1 MVKRWTGCRCGWNM
15 DSKTSWLGM
24 QRSVLLENLVKN
36 FKLAEVLYINLC
48 YMLLIRQNSN
58 VEDRAVVESLPL
70 CDC

>member
-1 MVKRWTGCRCGWNM
+1 M

-58 VEDRAVVESLPL
+58 VEDRVVVESLPL

>member
-1 MVKRWTGCRCGWNM
+1 MGGIWTVRQAGWVCRE
-15 DSKTSWLGM
+15 
-24 QRSVLLENLVKN
+24 VLLENLVKN

-58 VEDRAVVESLPL
+58 VEGRAVVESLPL

>member
-1 MVKRWTGCRCGWNM
+1 MGGIWTVRQAGWVCRE
-15 DSKTSWLGM
+15 
-24 QRSVLLENLVKN
+24 VLLENLVKN

>member
-1 MVKRWTGCRCGWNM
+1 MGGIWTVRQAGWVCRE
-15 DSKTSWLGM
+15 
-24 QRSVLLENLVKN
+24 VLLENLVKN

-58 VEDRAVVESLPL
+58 VEDRVVVESLPL

>member
-1 MVKRWTGCRCGWNM
+1 M

-58 VEDRAVVESLPL
+58 VEGRAVVESLPL